1 MKLDLVQIKSFRNI
15 DDLSIVPDA
24 KLNFFLGENGSGKS
38 SILEAIHY
46 LGFTRS
52 FRTSKHKNVIQHD
65 QQGFTVFAQ
74 VNSDDVFHKLG
85 LSRTIGDECLV
96 SIDGLKS
103 KSAVDLV
110 SKLPVQIFTPQSSEL
125 IMGSPRL
132 RRKYLDWLLFHV
144 EQQFA
149 RKFANFRRCL
159 LQLNAS
165 YKITHRAQS
174 KDQEQFWLEQLSIF
188 GDEIRGLYETLM
200 MSEFTRFI
208 HYNLQE
214 FLPEYSFDIT
224 YYKGW
229 EKDLSLKDAIVK
241 NFERDRKRG
250 FVSVGPHKADLRIKI
265 GGVLA
270 HEILSRGQVR
280 MLVAALQIAQAQYLH
295 LKLGKSVV
303 FLLDDIGAE
312 LDSSKQE
319 LFINSLLNT
328 GSQLFVT
335 AIDRNQLSYISN
347 YQHKKLFHVEH
358 GQVREEI

>member
-1 MKLDLVQIKSFRNI
+1 MKLDLVQINGFRNI
-15 DDLSIVPDA
+15 DGLSIVPDG
-24 KLNFFLGENGSGKS
+24 KLNFFLGANGSGKS

-52 FRTSKHKNVIQHD
+52 FRTAKHKHVIQHD
-65 QQGFTVFAQ
+65 KQNFTVFAQ
-74 VNSDDVFHKLG
+74 INSNDTQCRIG
-85 LSRTIGDECLV
+85 LSRTVDDECLV

-125 IMGSPRL
+125 IIGPPSL

-144 EQQFA
+144 EPNFA
-149 RKFANFRRCL
+149 LTFSNYRRCL
-159 LQLNAS
+159 LQINAS
-165 YKITHRAQS
+165 YKMLKAPSQGP
-174 KDQEQFWLEQLSIF
+174 DQFWLEQLGLY
-188 GDEIRGLYETLM
+188 GDELCSLQESLM
-200 MSEFTRFI
+200 LSEFIRFI

-214 FLPEYSFDIT
+214 FLPEYSFDIS

-229 EKDLSLKDAIVK
+229 ERDLSLKENIEK
-241 NFERDRKRG
+241 NYERDRKRG

-265 GGVLA
+265 DGVIA
-270 HEILSRGQVR
+270 HEVLSRGQIR
-280 MLVAALQIAQAQYLH
+280 MLVAALQIAQTQYLQ
-295 LKLGKSVV
+295 LKLDKSVV

-312 LDSSKQE
+312 LDSLKQE

-335 AIDRNQLSYISN
+335 AIDKKQLSYLSK
-347 YQHKKLFHVEH
+347 YQNKKLFHVEH

>member
-15 DDLSIVPDA
+15 DDLSIEPDA
-24 KLNFFLGENGSGKS
+24 RLNIFLGENGSGKS

-52 FRTSKHKNVIQHD
+52 FRTSKHKNVIQHER
-65 QQGFTVFAQ
+65 QSFTVFAQ
-74 VNSDDVFHKLG
+74 VNTDNTLHKLG
-85 LSRTIGDECLV
+85 LSRTISDECLV

-110 SKLPVQIFTPQSSEL
+110 SKLPVQIFTPQSSDL
-125 IMGSPRL
+125 ILGSPRL

-149 RKFANFRRCL
+149 SKFAKYRRCL
-159 LQLNAS
+159 LQINAS
-165 YKITHRAQS
+165 YKISVRTQS
-174 KDQEQFWLEQLSIF
+174 IDQDDFWLAHLSEL
-188 GDEIRGLYETLM
+188 GEDLRHLHESLM
-200 MSEFTRFI
+200 ISEFIDFI
-208 HYNLQE
+208 HSNLQE
-214 FLPEYSFDIT
+214 FLPEFSFDIT

-229 EKDLSLKDAIVK
+229 EKELSLKEAIVK
-241 NFERDRKRG
+241 HFDRDRKRG
-250 FVSVGPHKADLRIKI
+250 FVSIGPHKSDLRIKI
-265 GGVLA
+265 SGVLA

-280 MLVAALQIAQAQYLH
+280 MLVAALQIAQAQYLQ
-295 LKLGKSVV
+295 LKIQKSVV

-319 LFINSLLNT
+319 LFINSLLST

-335 AIDRNQLSYISN
+335 AIDRKQLSYISN